1 MKNDTTLIEKA
12 LGLCAE
18 AGVSF
23 DRDSVL
29 GLLETYVGLIREW
42 NAYASLVS
50 VVDAE
55 TNLGNHCVDSL
66 ALAPCLRSFIEGTKG
81 CYIDIGSGG
90 GFPAVPLC
98 ILFPNLEA
106 RLIERNTK
114 KTVFLKK
121 VVRRLSLENVSIM
134 NESFDGGEDG
144 ETRRLITSRAIEK
157 PEEAI
162 RRLLEGLAG
171 GDVFLCQTESIHEM
185 DVEFMGGFSVD
196 EIIDEFSVAGMRRN
210 RLYQI
215 ELLS

>member
-1 MKNDTTLIEKA
+1 MVMEIS
-12 LGLCAE
+12 
-18 AGVSF
+18 SF
-23 DRDSVL
+23 K
-29 GLLETYVGLIREW
+29 
-42 NAYASLVS
+42 
-50 VVDAE
+50 
-55 TNLGNHCVDSL
+55 
-66 ALAPCLRSFIEGTKG
+66 PFFI
-81 CYIDIGSGG
+81 S
-90 GFPAVPLC
+90 
-98 ILFPNLEA
+98 
-106 RLIERNTK
+106 
-114 KTVFLKK
+114 TVFLKK

-157 PEEAI
+157 PGEVI

-185 DVEFMGGFSVD
+185 DVEFVGGFSVD